1 VWSDTL
7 LTAERQHLLRLL
19 LWAALSI
26 VAGTLVM
33 VMLAAR
39 RARSPLLSHFA
50 IQLVAW
56 GIVFGTIAAV
66 RWQGLHLRDLSGAAR
81 LERMTWLNI
90 GLDAGYVAVGVTL
103 VVAGRALGKRTSM
116 IGAGAGVI
124 LQGLALLLLDLQ
136 FAALV
141 SR

>member
-7 LTAERQHLLRLL
+7 LDAERQHLLRLL
-19 LWAALSI
+19 VWAGLSI
-26 VAGTLVM
+26 IAGTLVM
-33 VMLAAR
+33 VILAAR
-39 RARSPLLSHFA
+39 RVRSPLLSHFA
-50 IQLVAW
+50 IQLGAW

-66 RWQGLHLRDLSGAAR
+66 RWQGLHLRDLAGAAR

-90 GLDAGYVAVGVTL
+90 GLDAGYVAVGLTL
-103 VVAGRALGKRTSM
+103 VLAGRALGKRMSM
-116 IGAGAGVI
+116 IGAGAAVV
-124 LQGLALLLLDLQ
+124 LQGVALLLLDLQ